1 MNRFVCAAAIAFFG
15 MPFAAAA
22 ADLAVR
28 RAPAAVAPVAALP
41 SRAVGFAAA
50 VPETY
55 LRAGC
60 PVGPLTATGTGRM
73 PNDDCL
79 PPRILPVNHTRY
91 VSWVPVV
98 VYVEQR

>member
-1 MNRFVCAAAIAFFG
+1 MNRFVLAATVALLGLPCAAG
-15 MPFAAAA
+15 A

-28 RAPAAVAPVAALP
+28 RAPAAVTVLP
-41 SRAVGFAAA
+41 SRTVGFAAA

-60 PVGPLTATGTGRM
+60 PVGPLTAAGTGRI

>member
-1 MNRFVCAAAIAFFG
+1 MDGFKCGVAAAALAFTTG
-15 MPFAAAA
+15 ASA

-28 RAPAAVAPVAALP
+28 SGPAVAAPAAVLP
-41 SRAVGFAAA
+41 SRSAAVAVA

-60 PVGPLTATGTGRM
+60 PVGPLTEAGAARI

-79 PPRILPVNHTRY
+79 PPRVLPVNHTRY
-91 VSWVPVV
+91 IGWVPVV
-98 VYVEQR
+98 IQVERR